1 MSTSKVTSVEEA
13 IALIADGSTVA
24 IQGSGGGVCEP
35 TLLMKSLGERFHAN
49 GKPRDLTLL
58 HATGLGDQKEIGCDY
73 LAQKGLVKKDIAGH
87 LGMAPKMARLIY
99 ENEVQGYN
107 LPQGVISHLYGAI
120 AGRKPG
126 VITKVGLHTFVDPR
140 LEGGKVNDIA
150 KDDLV
155 QVIELLGEEWLF
167 YPRIDIDVSLVRGS
181 TADTNGN
188 IVMDQE
194 PAILEAISIA
204 QAAKA
209 CGGFVIAQV
218 KHLAEAGSLD
228 PRQVKIPGIYVDHIV
243 VDENQMQTVEGE
255 YNHSFSGEI
264 KIPLEGIEP
273 AAMDVKKAIGMRA
286 ARELF
291 KGAVVNLGFGVPS
304 YVSAVAS
311 ETGML
316 GDITFTVEQGIVGG
330 MPAGGVIFGV
340 AYNPEAIIGEDYQFT
355 FYDGGG
361 LDLAFLGMAQ
371 FDQKGNVNVSKVG
384 AMLTGCGGFINITQ
398 SAKKVI
404 FCGTFTT
411 KGFRCE
417 IGGGELKIQSE
428 GKVKKLVPVVNQVTF
443 SGDYARSLGQKVLY
457 VTERAVFEL
466 TSEGVVL
473 REIAPGVELERDILQ
488 QMEFQPIVAKDLV
501 MMDPTLFKE

>member
-1 MSTSKVTSVEEA
+1 
-13 IALIADGSTVA
+13 
-24 IQGSGGGVCEP
+24 
-35 TLLMKSLGERFHAN
+35 
-49 GKPRDLTLL
+49 
-58 HATGLGDQKEIGCDY
+58 
-73 LAQKGLVKKDIAGH
+73 
-87 LGMAPKMARLIY
+87 
-99 ENEVQGYN
+99 
-107 LPQGVISHLYGAI
+107 QGVISHLYGAI

-167 YPRIDIDVSLVRGS
+167 YPRLDINVSLVRGS

-243 VDENQMQTVEGE
+243 VDKNQMQTVEGE

-264 KIPLEGIEP
+264 KIPLEGIELP
-273 AAMDVKKAIGMRA
+273 EMDIKKVIGVRA

-311 ETGML
+311 EQGML
-316 GDITFTVEQGIVGG
+316 EDITFTVEQGIVGG

-384 AMLTGCGGFINITQ
+384 PMLTGCGGFINITQ
-398 SAKKVI
+398 SARKVI

-411 KGFRCE
+411 KGLRCD
-417 IGGGELKIQSE
+417 IGSGQLKILSE
-428 GKVKKLVPVVNQVTF
+428 GKVKKLVPVVSQVTF
-443 SGDYARSLGQKVLY
+443 SGDYA
-457 VTERAVFEL
+457 
-466 TSEGVVL
+466 
-473 REIAPGVELERDILQ
+473 
-488 QMEFQPIVAKDLV
+488 
-501 MMDPTLFKE
+501 